1 LYDQLSSK
9 ADIILRKDIEKSVEP
24 IENISNSLELIM
36 YPETNEVKNMITFAN
51 ELEKI
56 RSEIIE
62 TDKNYVPTNERTL
75 EKEVITIERE
85 VTIKSP

>member
-1 LYDQLSSK
+1 MYDQLSSK